1 MDEHWEFLMG
11 VKNYI
16 SEHPEVA
23 AKVSDYVAA
32 GISESR
38 QEALER
44 AADMEIALTVA
55 LAKKFR
61 KSNELILSKIEK
73 WQGRSAL
80 NWETAIEDLRKEKT
94 K

>member
-1 MDEHWEFLMG
+1 MNEHWEFLMA

-16 SEHPEVA
+16 AEHPEVA
-23 AKVSDYVAA
+23 ASISDYVAA

-38 QEALER
+38 KEALER
-44 AADMEIALTVA
+44 AADMEVALTVA

-61 KSNELILSKIEK
+61 KPNELILSKIEK

-80 NWETAIEDLRKEKT
+80 NWASTIEELKKEKS